1 MRTGVISSDALMEIP
16 SERSVESDTMSPT
29 HRRQLALLGALCLAL
44 AACAGPV
51 YTTRADPKVVLR
63 ELDQSAITS
72 GKPSL
77 PTRNVLYERGLFEA
91 FGEHP
96 EAAIAELHRVMAAT
110 QAGEDMLFALAE
122 LSFLHGQAAKKKSY
136 YLAAAVYAYAF
147 LFPEKAGDPGP
158 GRFDPRLRTAADLYN
173 WALILG
179 FRSIDGSEVVPQG
192 GTFELPFGRL
202 EVAFDPASLRAG
214 DRELF
219 GFVPIGELE
228 VHGLAMRYR
237 WPGLGAPLAAST
249 RLIDASKPGRDMVAP
264 RLKVAVTALLQISE
278 ARRAL
283 VQGEPLTSKLELHL
297 AWDAESV
304 SVAGERVPLEHEPSA
319 AIALS
324 FTGAPIMEV
333 ETLGFLGRLTGILAE
348 RPPLISTTP
357 YKPGLIPVVFVHGT
371 ESSVVRWAEMF
382 NRLQA
387 DPDIRGRFQFWFFQY
402 DSGNPITL
410 SSLLLRDSLVA
421 ALARLDPEGKD
432 PALRRMVL
440 IGHSQGGLLVKMQ
453 VINSGDQIWG
463 AASKKPLDQLELS
476 DKTRDLLRR
485 GMFVKP
491 LPEVTRV
498 VFICTPQRGSFVAGR
513 NIIRNLVRALVTL
526 PTNLAGV
533 DAEIIRNRD
542 ALQPGVSLV
551 VPSAV
556 DNMSP
561 HHHFILALQ
570 KIPVASDVKVN
581 SIIAIETDGPVE
593 QGNDG
598 VVEYSS
604 AHIEPVESEFVV
616 RPSPHS
622 TQGNPHTIEE
632 VRRILRL
639 HIGLKTGATPI
650 EAR

>member
-1 MRTGVISSDALMEIP
+1 
-16 SERSVESDTMSPT
+16 MSPRP
-29 HRRQLALLGALCLAL
+29 RRRLALLGALCLSV

-51 YTTRADPKVVLR
+51 GTTRVDPKVVLR

-72 GKPSL
+72 GGPSL

-91 FGEHP
+91 FGERP
-96 EAAIAELHRVMAAT
+96 EAAIAALHQAMVAT
-110 QAGEDMLFALAE
+110 QGDQDMLFALAE
-122 LSFLHGQAAKKKSY
+122 LSFLHGQAAKKRGY

-147 LFPEKAGDPGP
+147 LFPEKTGDPGP
-158 GRFDPRLRTAADLYN
+158 GRFDPRLRTTADLYN
-173 WALILG
+173 WALILS
-179 FRSIDGSEVVPQG
+179 FRSDEGSEVVPQG

-202 EVAFDPASLRAG
+202 EVAFDQAALRAG

-249 RLIDASKPGRDMVAP
+249 RPIDASNPGRDIVAP
-264 RLKVAVTALLQISE
+264 RLKVPVTALLRISE

-283 VQGEPLTSKLELHL
+283 VQGEPLTSRLELHL
-297 AWDAESV
+297 AWDAESF
-304 SVAGERVPLEHEPSA
+304 SVAGERVPLELEPTA
-319 AIALS
+319 ALALS
-324 FTGAPIMEV
+324 FTGVPIFEL
-333 ETLGFLGRLTGILAE
+333 ETLGFLGRLSGLFAD

-371 ESSVVRWAEMF
+371 ESSVVRWAEMY
-382 NRLQA
+382 NRLLA
-387 DPDIRGRFQFWFFQY
+387 DPEIRGRFQFWFFQY
-402 DSGNPITL
+402 DSGKPIL
-410 SSLLLRDSLVA
+410 MSSLGLRDALVA
-421 ALARLDPEGKD
+421 ALARLDPQGKD

-453 VINSGDQIWG
+453 VINSGDRFWDSV
-463 AASKKPLDQLELS
+463 SKKPLDELQLS
-476 DKTRDLLRR
+476 DQTRDLLRR
-485 GMFVKP
+485 GMFVQP
-491 LPEVTRV
+491 LSEVSRV
-498 VFICTPQRGSFVAGR
+498 VFICTPHRGSFVAGR
-513 NIIRNLVRALVTL
+513 NIIRNLVRALVAL
-526 PTNLAGV
+526 PTNLAGI
-533 DAEIIRNRD
+533 DADIMRNRD
-542 ALQPGVSLV
+542 ALQNGVGLV

-561 HHHFILALQ
+561 HHHFIRTLEA
-570 KIPVASDVKVN
+570 IPVASSVTVD

-604 AHIEPVESEFVV
+604 AHIEPVESELVV
-616 RPSPHS
+616 RPSSHS

-639 HIGLKTGATPI
+639 HVGLQTGTVPLVPP
-650 EAR
+650 EPR